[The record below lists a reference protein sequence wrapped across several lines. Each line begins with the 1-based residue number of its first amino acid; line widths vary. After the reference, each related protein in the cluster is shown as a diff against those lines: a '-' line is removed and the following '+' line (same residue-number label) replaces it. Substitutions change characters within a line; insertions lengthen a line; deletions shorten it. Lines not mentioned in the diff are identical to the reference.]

1 MSGTSDSTLPSR
13 RIPSVVLVAPAPELL
28 DALQRVVRCLD
39 ETPSM
44 KTATLTDAA
53 TVVAEW
59 RPFAVIVAADILAF
73 DPAEFQALA
82 RDVGAEVIAYDA
94 DAGAHDV
101 AAALLP
107 GLEAALLL
115 WMTSEFAGL

>member
-1 MSGTSDSTLPSR
+1 MPDSTLPSW
-13 RIPSVVLVAPAPELL
+13 RIPLVVLVAPGPDLL
-28 DALQRVVRCLD
+28 DALQKAVQCID
-39 ETPSM
+39 ETPSVT
-44 KTATLTDAA
+44 TAALPDAA

-59 RPFAVIVAADILAF
+59 RPFALIVAADILAF

-94 DAGAHDV
+94 DAGADDV

-107 GLEAALLL
+107 GLQAALLR
-115 WMTSEFAGL
+115 WTTSEFAGL